1 MQKKGPKIFGSIR
14 FCMFM
19 KRVIYNIYRFTYTA
33 KKWFSRRFTISGR
46 VVLLCLAASAV
57 VGLDTRQTM
66 AYQAFTFLL
75 AIVVIAMVSS
85 LFFRCHLSAI
95 RILPRFGT
103 VGITLAYRIVVENRT
118 GKPQSGLIIFE
129 NLEDPCPSFHE
140 FVATPEP
147 AGKKRNPFDR
157 AFGYYRWLWLISK
170 KQRAAARAVTMPP
183 LQPNSETEVHI
194 EIKPLRRG
202 VVHLTGLTV
211 ARPDPFGFF
220 NACVTVSLPQSFLV
234 LPKRYDLPPV
244 GLSGTRRYQSG
255 GVALASTVGDSEE
268 FISMRDYRP
277 GDPLRKIH
285 WKSWAKTGKPVVKE
299 YQDEFFVRHALI
311 LDTFQKTEYSDILEE
326 AVSIAASFA
335 CEIQTQESL
344 LDLMFVG
351 LEAYCFTSG
360 RGLAHT
366 DKMLEIL
373 ASVVGCRDKT
383 FEYLTPLVIGRA
395 SMLSGCICV
404 FLRWDEERRKLIDY
418 LKALGIPVLVLVVT
432 DPEGRNDDYDPGK
445 MPDKG
450 KNFHL
455 LKSGEIQEGL
465 MTL

>member
-1 MQKKGPKIFGSIR
+1 
-14 FCMFM
+14 
-19 KRVIYNIYRFTYTA
+19 
-33 KKWFSRRFTISGR
+33 
-46 VVLLCLAASAV
+46 
-57 VGLDTRQTM
+57 M

-75 AIVVIAMVSS
+75 AIVVVAMVSS
-85 LFFRCHLSAI
+85 LFFRCRLRAT

-103 VGITLAYRIVVENRT
+103 AGVKLTYRIVVENPT
-118 GKPQSGLIIFE
+118 GRIQKGLFISENFE
-129 NLEDPCPSFHE
+129 NPCPSFEE
-140 FVATPEP
+140 FAETPEP
-147 AGKKRNPFDR
+147 KEKKRNLFDR
-157 AFGYYRWLWLISK
+157 AFGYYRWLWLIRNK
-170 KQRAAARAVTMPP
+170 KQAVARSVTMPP
-183 LQPNSETEVHI
+183 LQSNSETEVTI
-194 EIKPLRRG
+194 DITPSRRG
-202 VVHLTGLTV
+202 VVNLTGLTI

-220 NACVTVSLPQSFLV
+220 NACMTVSLPQSLLV
-234 LPKRYDLPPV
+234 LPKRYDLPPI
-244 GLSGTRRYQSG
+244 GLAGNRRYQSG

-311 LDTFQKTEYSDILEE
+311 LDTFQNTEHSEILEE

-373 ASVVGCRDKT
+373 AAVVGCRDKS
-383 FEYLTPLVIGRA
+383 FDFLTPVVISRA

-404 FLRWDEERRKLIDY
+404 FLRWDEERRKLIGY
-418 LKALGIPVLVLVVT
+418 LKALGIPVLVLVIA
-432 DPEGRNDDYDPGK
+432 DGGASHDDYAPEPPLDNPE
-445 MPDKG
+445 D
-450 KNFHL
+450 FHL
-455 LKSGEIQEGL
+455 LTSGKIQEGL
-465 MTL
+465 MNL

>member
-1 MQKKGPKIFGSIR
+1 
-14 FCMFM
+14 M
-19 KRVIYNIYRFTYTA
+19 KRILYNIFRLTYAA
-33 KKWFSRRFTISGR
+33 KKWFVRRFTASGR
-46 VVLLCLAASAV
+46 VVLLCLAASVV
-57 VGLDTRQTM
+57 VGLDTKQTM

-75 AIVVIAMVSS
+75 AIVVIAMVFS
-85 LFFRCHLSAI
+85 LFFRCGLSAT

-103 VGITLAYRIVVENRT
+103 AGVKLAYRIVVDNPTAKIQR
-118 GKPQSGLIIFE
+118 GLKVFE
-129 NLEDPCPSFHE
+129 NFEDPCPSFKE
-140 FVATPEP
+140 FIETPEP
-147 AGKKRNPFDR
+147 AEKKRNLFDR

-170 KQRAAARAVTMPP
+170 KQQAATQAVTMPP
-183 LQPNSETEVHI
+183 LQPNSETEVLI
-194 EIKPLRRG
+194 EITPSHRG
-202 VVHLTGLTV
+202 IIKLTGLTI

-220 NACVTVSLPQSFLV
+220 NACMTISLPQSFLI

-268 FISMRDYRP
+268 FVSMRDYRP

-285 WKSWAKTGKPVVKE
+285 WKSWAKTGTPVVKE

-311 LDTFQKTEYSDILEE
+311 LDTFQRTEHSEILEE

-373 ASVVGCRDKT
+373 AAVVGCRDKS
-383 FEYLTPLVIGRA
+383 FDYLTPVVIGRA
-395 SMLSGCICV
+395 SMLSGCICI
-404 FLRWDEERRKLIDY
+404 FLCWDEDRRKLIGY
-418 LKALGIPVLVLVVT
+418 LKALGIPVLVLVIT
-432 DPEGRNDDYDPGK
+432 DGEGSGDDSDPGPMREK
-445 MPDKG
+445 PE
-450 KNFHL
+450 NFHL
-455 LKSGEIQEGL
+455 LKSGKIQEGL
-465 MTL
+465 MKL

>member
-1 MQKKGPKIFGSIR
+1 
-14 FCMFM
+14 M
-19 KRVIYNIYRFTYTA
+19 KRFLYHIFRLTYNFKHWIV
-33 KKWFSRRFTISGR
+33 RRFTTSGR

-57 VGLDTRQTM
+57 VGLDTKQTM

-75 AIVVIAMVSS
+75 AIVVVAMVSS
-85 LFFRCHLSAI
+85 IFFRCHLRAT

-103 VGITLAYRIVVENRT
+103 AGVKLTYRIVVENPT
-118 GKPQSGLIIFE
+118 GRIQKGLLIAENFE
-129 NLEDPCPSFHE
+129 NPCPSFEE
-140 FVATPEP
+140 FAQTPEP
-147 AGKKRNPFDR
+147 AEKKRNLFDR
-157 AFGYYRWLWLISK
+157 AFGYYRWLWLISNK
-170 KQRAAARAVTMPP
+170 RQAVARTVAMPP
-183 LQPNSETEVHI
+183 LQPNSETEVTI
-194 EIKPLRRG
+194 DITPFRRG
-202 VVHLTGLTV
+202 VVNLTALTI

-220 NACVTVSLPQSFLV
+220 NACMTVSLPQSLLV
-234 LPKRYDLPPV
+234 LPKRYDLPPI
-244 GLSGTRRYQSG
+244 GLAGNRRYQSG

-311 LDTFQKTEYSDILEE
+311 LDTFQNTDHSDILEE

-335 CEIQTQESL
+335 CEIQTEESL

-366 DKMLEIL
+366 DTMLEIL
-373 ASVVGCRDKT
+373 AAVVGCRDKS
-383 FEYLTPLVIGRA
+383 FDYLTPVVISRA

-404 FLRWDEERRKLIDY
+404 FLRWDEERRKLIGY
-418 LKALGIPVLVLVVT
+418 LRALGIPVLVLVIVDGNT
-432 DPEGRNDDYDPGK
+432 GNDDYAPE
-445 MPDKG
+445 PPLDKPED
-450 KNFHL
+450 FHL
-455 LKSGEIQEGL
+455 LTSGNIQEGL
-465 MTL
+465 MNL

>member
-1 MQKKGPKIFGSIR
+1 
-14 FCMFM
+14 M
-19 KRVIYNIYRFTYTA
+19 KRFLYHIFRRTHNA
-33 KKWFSRRFTISGR
+33 NNWLARRFTPSGR

-57 VGLDTRQTM
+57 VGLDTKQTM

-75 AIVVIAMVSS
+75 AIVAVAMVSS
-85 LFFRCHLSAI
+85 LFFRCRVSAT

-103 VGITLAYRIVVENRT
+103 AGVKLTYRVVIENQT
-118 GKPQSGLIIFE
+118 GKIQKGLTIFE
-129 NLEDPCPSFHE
+129 NLEDPCPTFEE
-140 FVATPEP
+140 FVETPEP
-147 AGKKRNPFDR
+147 AEKKRNIFDR
-157 AFGYYRWLWLISK
+157 VFGYYRWLWLISH
-170 KQRAAARAVTMPP
+170 KQQAVVRSVTVPP
-183 LQPNSETEVHI
+183 LQPHSETEVII
-194 EIKPLRRG
+194 EITPSRRG
-202 VVHLTGLTV
+202 VVKLTGLTI

-220 NACVTVSLPQSFLV
+220 NACISVSLPQSLLV
-234 LPKRYDLPPV
+234 LPKRYDLPRIE
-244 GLSGTRRYQSG
+244 LSGTRRYQSG

-311 LDTFQKTEYSDILEE
+311 LDTFQKTDHSEILEE

-373 ASVVGCRDKT
+373 AAVVGCRDKS
-383 FEYLTPLVIGRA
+383 FEYLTPVVISRA

-404 FLRWDEERRKLIDY
+404 FLRWDDERRKLIDY
-418 LKALGIPVLVLVVT
+418 LKTLGIPVLVLVIEDTGVRIE
-432 DPEGRNDDYDPGK
+432 DDAPESMLDASED
-445 MPDKG
+445 
-450 KNFHL
+450 FHL
-455 LKSGEIQEGL
+455 LTSGKIQEGL
-465 MTL
+465 MKI